1 MAPLTLEVVGEERV
15 RAALEKKSDDALLA
29 AEPVI
34 RRGALRIA
42 NRIVRTLQRGSRSGV
57 VYSVR
62 GGEHQASAEGEA
74 PKSQSGFLASHVK
87 PSAVRLSGGV
97 LTSRVVISASY
108 AGFLEEG
115 TNLMGPRPYV
125 KPSFLLE
132 IPAIDDDMRRAI
144 RGKL

>member
-15 RAALEKKSDDALLA
+15 RAALGKRADAVLLA

-42 NRIVRTLQRGSRSGV
+42 NRIVRTVQGGSRSGV

-62 GGEHQASAEGEA
+62 GGEHQASAEGEP

-87 PSAVRLSGGV
+87 PEAVRLSGGV

-108 AGFLEEG
+108 ADDLEKG
-115 TNLMGPRPYV
+115 TVFMGPRPYV
-125 KPSFLLE
+125 ETSFLLE
-132 IPAIDDDMRRAI
+132 IGAIDDDMRRSI

>member
-15 RAALEKKSDDALLA
+15 RKALGKKADAALLA

-42 NRIVRTLQRGSRSGV
+42 NRIVRTLQGGSRSGI

-62 GGEHQASAEGEA
+62 GGEHQASAAGEP
-74 PKSQSGFLASHVK
+74 PKSQSGFLAGHVK
-87 PSAVRLSGGV
+87 AEAVRLSGGV

-108 AGFLEEG
+108 ADDLEKG
-115 TNLMGPRPYV
+115 TVFMGPRPFV
-125 KPSFLLE
+125 EPSFRLE

-144 RGKL
+144 RGRL